1 LLRRRGLPRIAK
13 EGSALMITRRTCLWL
28 SLGFGLFM
36 QPAAAAPPLR
46 VYLFGATHCPL
57 CQKAL
62 SFLQR
67 TSAGDARF
75 TFRDYDIERSS
86 AEAEL
91 FLRVVVDIG
100 IEEPVVPIVIIGP
113 HVLLGFDDDATSGP
127 EIMRR
132 IEQCQTEACPD
143 FVAQLEAL
151 GPAASGKRVW
161 QVSRK

>member
-1 LLRRRGLPRIAK
+1 MIARRIGFWLLVSFWFTTL
-13 EGSALMITRRTCLWL
+13 
-28 SLGFGLFM
+28 
-36 QPAAAAPPLR
+36 PAAAEPLVR
-46 VYLFGATHCPL
+46 VYLFGATHCQL

-62 SFLQR
+62 VFLER
-67 TSAGDARF
+67 ASATDARF
-75 TFRDYDIERSS
+75 TFRGLDIERSS

-91 FLRVVVDIG
+91 FLRVVIDIG

-132 IEQCQTEACPD
+132 VERCQTEACPD
-143 FVAQLEAL
+143 FVAQLEVL
-151 GPAASGKRVW
+151 GPAASGKRAW